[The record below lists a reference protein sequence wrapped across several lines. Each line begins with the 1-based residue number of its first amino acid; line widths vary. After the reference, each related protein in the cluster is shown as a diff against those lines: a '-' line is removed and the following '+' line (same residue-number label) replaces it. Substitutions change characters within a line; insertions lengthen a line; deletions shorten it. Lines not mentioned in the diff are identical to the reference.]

1 MAKNPNKSLNA
12 FVNDRERQKEN
23 MPESLRDRLTGMRDN
38 FSNFSFGKMFG
49 NTSTAAAAESTQE
62 TGNPQR
68 TRAAARNET
77 RTQTINTAYYTTIS
91 EGQHKNLRKGDGLAD
106 ILAKIYNLLK
116 TQQEEDRQKASK
128 DKSFFREEQSKKRR
142 KRMLSVPTHT
152 KISKSGGKPNEYED
166 IIELLSPAFKI
177 LKIAFEGIQTI
188 FNGILAG
195 VTEIVKGIAS
205 LTLGVGKGV
214 FSLAK
219 YAVKI
224 ALFAVEKIF
233 GMGKFLLLLLPSLYA
248 DIRGL
253 VILMSQKLAR
263 FVLKRI
269 AIASLASGGG
279 VGSLAS
285 SAIKTTLIAAGLGFM
300 FDEIIKMKEEMASF
314 ELGEKTPE
322 GIKARK
328 DLDEAHAAYM
338 AFKGGPQGYDY
349 RSTKTAP
356 FLPKDSQAYKNT
368 YKSNYGVTPEEDKKR
383 HDELEAKLFA
393 ANEAI
398 FENAYKYQ
406 TEILKPSLEKI
417 GITTTVAPKGTKD
430 KFNNPMPPTFSIGK
444 ENLSVEE
451 VYALNSLA
459 ESFSDLSKLSTEDLE
474 KMFPNATAKVKE
486 HLQGFKEEADKL
498 KEEGLTILEEV
509 QNESGQKLESISKML
524 KDMKAKV
531 EYAMAPAQVTNT
543 TVDARTISSG
553 DAAVEIGD
561 VRNRNI
567 SVVEAGLANARLANP
582 WAYH

>member
-23 MPESLRDRLTGMRDN
+23 MPESLRDRLTGMRDK

-398 FENAYKYQ
+398 
-406 TEILKPSLEKI
+406 
-417 GITTTVAPKGTKD
+417 
-430 KFNNPMPPTFSIGK
+430 
-444 ENLSVEE
+444 
-451 VYALNSLA
+451 LNSLA